1 MNEGEF
7 PILYTDGTDRDI
19 PRFNINDKPKG
30 YSREDLLNVSF
41 DDALEDIRIWA
52 NAIDEATVKE
62 ILREEF
68 IEVNDEYDF
77 KETGDKK

>member
-1 MNEGEF
+1 MNQGEF
-7 PILYTDGTDRDI
+7 LILYTDGTDRHI
-19 PRFNINDKPKG
+19 PRFNINDKPKR
-30 YSREDLLNVSF
+30 YLNVS
-41 DDALEDIRIWA
+41 DTALEDMRIWA

-68 IEVNDEYDF
+68 IEVNDDYDF